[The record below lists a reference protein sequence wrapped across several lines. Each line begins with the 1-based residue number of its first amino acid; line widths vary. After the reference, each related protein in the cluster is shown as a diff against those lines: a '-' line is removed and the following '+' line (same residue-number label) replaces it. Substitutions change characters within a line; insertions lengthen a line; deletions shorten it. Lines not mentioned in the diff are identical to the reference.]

1 MSESKDSP
9 AQTNASS
16 DVPAKAPV
24 NAKAN
29 DRRFRAAFLREI
41 PLLQRRAR
49 VLSRNQSLAE
59 DLTQEALVK
68 AWARR
73 DSFTPGT
80 NLRAWLHVI
89 LRNVYFNHLRSRKRE
104 VADSDG
110 VFAEQ
115 VPVPPAQ
122 QSKLELKEVTGMM
135 RDLPPRHREALI
147 MVVGEG
153 KSYKQ
158 VARRWKCNIGT
169 VKSRVA
175 RARQSMT
182 SMLER
187 N

>member
-1 MSESKDSP
+1 MSDAKTMP
-9 AQTNASS
+9 ATPTKATG
-16 DVPAKAPV
+16 AKATGE
-24 NAKAN
+24 
-29 DRRFRAAFLREI
+29 RLFRAAFLREI
-41 PLLQRRAR
+41 PLLEKRAR
-49 VLSRNQSLAE
+49 VLSRNRALAE
-59 DLTQEALVK
+59 DLTQEALTK

-89 LRNVYFNHLRSRKRE
+89 LRNVYFNYLRSRKRE

-110 VFAEQ
+110 IFAEQ

-122 QSKLELKEVTGMM
+122 QSKLELKEVADMM
-135 RDLPPRHREALI
+135 QQLPDRHREALI
-147 MVVGEG
+147 LVAGQG

-158 VARRWKCNIGT
+158 VARRWRCNIGT

-182 SMLER
+182 ALLEAKS
-187 N
+187 